1 MRVAVIGSGISGLA
15 SAYLLNPHTDVH
27 LFENANRFG
36 GHSHTVEADFD
47 GVKVPVDTGFIVFNP
62 LNYPNLVNM
71 FDQLGVAT
79 QDSDMSFAVSLDGGR
94 CEYEGS
100 AKGLL
105 VQPSNLLRP
114 RYWSMFAELV
124 RFYRTAPQAA
134 FSGAA
139 NESLGDFIERE
150 GYSEAFVCDH
160 LLPMGAAIWSC
171 TSQLMTEFPV
181 RSYMRFLENHKLLN
195 FIDRPQWRTVTGG
208 SREYV
213 SKIIAAIGAKAH
225 KSTHIR
231 GLHRVPGGVILNIQ
245 GEGEVFFDKVILAA
259 HADQSLGLIDD
270 ASTLERDILSCFKFQ
285 PNRAVLHSDPRLM
298 PRRKSAWASWN
309 YVTGSDHDGG
319 LCLSYWMNRLQS
331 IDMAY
336 PLYETLNP
344 HVEPDPA
351 LIHGEFSYDHPL
363 FDAKAIAAQTRLG
376 EIQGL
381 NNLYF
386 AGAWTGYGFHED
398 GLKSA
403 IAIARS
409 LNVTIPWQTEV
420 VAHSSHVSPLHDDGE
435 REIA

>member
-15 SAYLLNPHTDVH
+15 SAYLLNPHADVH

-71 FDQLGVAT
+71 FDHLGVAT

-100 AKGLL
+100 ARGLL

-134 FSGAA
+134 FSGPA

-213 SKIIAAIGAKAH
+213 SKIIAALGAKAH

-231 GLHRVPGGVILNIQ
+231 GLHRVPGGVILAIE
-245 GEGEVFFDKVILAA
+245 GEGEVFFDKVVLAA
-259 HADQSLGLIDD
+259 HADQSLALIDD
-270 ASTLERDILSCFKFQ
+270 ASTVERDILSPFKFQ

-331 IDMAY
+331 IDKAY

-344 HVEPDPA
+344 HIEPDPA

-409 LNVTIPWQTEV
+409 LKTDDP
-420 VAHSSHVSPLHDDGE
+420 VAN
-435 REIA
+435 